1 MAKWEDK
8 MTASERR
15 VLINNIVAEANGVT
29 MMNNGVRVGFFLR
42 TGCLLELTKSSNDD
56 KIKPQG
62 VTSEIVIPETTTCA
76 AMDSSDVFSPTEGQS
91 PDEIVDGNLGDADA
105 HGSTNEDASATDIVV
120 EEDDLCGIVQAA
132 FEDVGVVASDDEI
145 DFDG

>member
-1 MAKWEDK
+1 MAKWEGK

-15 VLINNIVAEANGVT
+15 VLINNIVAEANDVT
-29 MMNNGVRVGFFLR
+29 MMNDGARVGCFLR
-42 TGCLLELTKSSNDD
+42 TGCLLEFTKSSNDD

-62 VTSEIVIPETTTCA
+62 VTSKIVIPETNIYA
-76 AMDSSDVFSPTEGQS
+76 ATDSSDVFSPTEGQS
-91 PDEIVDGNLGDADA
+91 PDEIIDGNLGDDDMY
-105 HGSTNEDASATDIVV
+105 GNTTEDTSVTDIVV
-120 EEDDLCGIVQAA
+120 EEDDLYGIVQAA